1 LQESINNIFATIPL
15 MDINVVLTD
24 GWEDY
29 ELIDSGDGYR
39 LERFGK
45 YILSRPDPQVI
56 WKKKAS
62 NEIWEKADAIFQ
74 DGWINNGGIP
84 ERWIINYQ
92 NISMYL
98 KLSPFKHTGIFP
110 EQKNNWDFI
119 EEQIKKAGRE
129 TNFLNLFGYTGI
141 SSLVAANAGAKVTH
155 LDASRPAMTW
165 FRENQEASKLIE
177 KPIRLIVDDAIKF
190 TGREITRGT
199 KYDAVIMDP
208 PIYGHDPKGKVWD
221 FEKDFPQLMENVG
234 KILSDNPLFVIVNAY
249 AISASALMLGNVM
262 EDYLGKLGGKIEV
275 GELALK
281 EKTGERFLSTGIF
294 AKWSA

>member
-1 LQESINNIFATIPL
+1 
-15 MDINVVLTD
+15 MDINVVSTE

-29 ELIDSGDGYR
+29 ELIDSGEGYR

-56 WKKKAS
+56 WKKKAG
-62 NEIWEKADAIFQ
+62 NEVWEKADAIYK
-74 DGWINNGGIP
+74 DGWINKNRVP
-84 ERWIINYQ
+84 ERWIINYR
-92 NISMYL
+92 NISIYL

-119 EEQIKKAGRE
+119 DEKVKSAGRKI
-129 TNFLNLFGYTGI
+129 NFLNLFGYTGI
-141 SSLVAANAGAKVTH
+141 SSLFAAKAGARVTH

-165 FRENQEASKLIE
+165 FRENQEASKLMD
-177 KPIRLIVDDAIKF
+177 KPIRIIVDDAIKF

-221 FEKDFPQLMENVG
+221 FEKDFPKLIENVS
-234 KILSDNPLFVIVNAY
+234 KVLSDNPLFVIVNAY
-249 AISASALMLGNVM
+249 AISSSSIMLGNVM
-262 EDYLGKLGGKIEV
+262 EDYLGNLRGKIEI
-275 GELALK
+275 GEHAIT
-281 EKTGERFLSTGIF
+281 EKTGGRFLSTGIF
-294 AKWSA
+294 ARWSI